1 VEWYRAGRD
10 VTREL
15 PKLSTYLGHS
25 DVAHTYWYI
34 AGIPELLHLATDA
47 LNGRRAGGGQ

>member
-1 VEWYRAGRD
+1 LDVE
-10 VTREL
+10 REL

-34 AGIPELLHLATDA
+34 SADPELLQLAMKF
-47 LNGRRAGGGQ
+47 LRGRRPGAAK